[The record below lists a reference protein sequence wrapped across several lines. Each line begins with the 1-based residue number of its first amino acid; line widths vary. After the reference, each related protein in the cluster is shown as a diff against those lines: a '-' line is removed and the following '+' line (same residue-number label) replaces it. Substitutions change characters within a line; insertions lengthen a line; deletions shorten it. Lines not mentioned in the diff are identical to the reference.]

1 MDLYLPADFHLLHD
15 DAVTDWRDLPSRQPS
30 DSPAARVAC
39 ESARAVEC
47 SVDPTWL
54 AI

>member
-1 MDLYLPADFHLLHD
+1 MDTYLPADFHQLRD
-15 DAVTDWRDLPSRQPS
+15 DVVTDWRDLPTRQPAE
-30 DSPAARVAC
+30 AAATRAAS

>member
-1 MDLYLPADFHLLHD
+1 MDIYLPADFHQLHD
-15 DAVTDWRDLPSRQPS
+15 DAVTDWRDQPSRQPAEAAATR
-30 DSPAARVAC
+30 AAR